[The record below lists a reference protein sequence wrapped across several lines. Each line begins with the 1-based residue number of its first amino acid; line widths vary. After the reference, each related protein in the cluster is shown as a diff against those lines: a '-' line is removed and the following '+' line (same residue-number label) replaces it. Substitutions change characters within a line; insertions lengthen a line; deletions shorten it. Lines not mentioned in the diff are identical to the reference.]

1 MATVAPITRSR
12 IERFDQTAAT
22 LSQLAGQLRTA
33 TTQWQNAADTYVEQ
47 IDTPNGTE
55 WTGQMATRYFDGART
70 DQSVVNRA
78 VDQARSIA
86 DDAERGADSLRGA
99 RESALEA
106 ISQAEEDNFNVGED
120 LSVSDRTSPTS
131 SAARAARQQAA
142 VGHRNYIAHCAGR
155 LESENERIAAQLHTG
170 AGEMTSMAPSQWN
183 KQQGAQALDDKFKQ
197 DGPKPETS
205 PRPGDMSSGDI
216 NAIERANLQLLDE
229 MEQEYSQLPPGQ
241 VRTDRLADIA
251 GIREA
256 LKTPDS
262 HLIYLAKPDDPS
274 QMIPA
279 ATAIG
284 DPFKA
289 DHVSVTVPGV
299 GSTTRQSLAGMTREA
314 YGLRQE
320 AQDIG
325 RRVGDNSSVSTI
337 AWMGYQPPLTMTSPE
352 TFTDGLA
359 KANAPKLE
367 SFLGNLNAASINPT
381 HTTALFGHSYGSLLS
396 GIALKDG
403 ASANVSNVVLYG
415 SPGFEAT
422 SPAQLGL
429 SDNHFFVMSTPDDP
443 IRPIGELAPLHGWG
457 ADPNAV
463 IYGDPDRYRF
473 THLQTQAGTVDIGG
487 QELNKIGASGHS
499 EYGRDPLQRMTGYN
513 LATILL
519 NHPELSVKETLP
531 PQ

>member
-1 MATVAPITRSR
+1 MANVAAITRSR
-12 IERFDQTAAT
+12 IVRFDQTATT
-22 LSQLAGQLRTA
+22 LSELAGQMRTGA
-33 TTQWQNAADTYVEQ
+33 TQWQNATDAYVEQ
-47 IDTPNGTE
+47 IDAPNGTE
-55 WTGQMATRYFDGART
+55 WTGQAANRYFTAARA
-70 DQSVVNRA
+70 DRSVVNTA
-78 VDQARSIA
+78 VEHARSIA
-86 DDAERGADSLRGA
+86 DVAEHGADSLRGA

-106 ISQAEEDNFNVGED
+106 ITQAEEDNFAVGED
-120 LSVSDRTSPTS
+120 LSVTDRTLPN
-131 SAARAARQQAA
+131 SAAARMARRQAA
-142 VGHRNYIAHCAGR
+142 FGHHNYIAHCAGR
-155 LESENERIAAQLHTG
+155 LQSEDERVAATLHAG
-170 AGEMTSMAPSQWN
+170 AGEMTSMTPADWK
-183 KQQGAQALDDKFKQ
+183 KQPGTTHALDDKFKQ
-197 DGPKPETS
+197 D
-205 PRPGDMSSGDI
+205 RPGDMSSGDLK
-216 NAIERANLQLLDE
+216 AIEQANLKLLDE
-229 MEQEYSQLPPGQ
+229 MEQEYSQLPAGQ

-251 GIREA
+251 GIRDA

-262 HLIYLAKPDDPS
+262 HLVYLAKPDDPS

-299 GSTTRQSLAGMTREA
+299 GSTTRQSIGSMTREA

-325 RRVGDNSSVSTI
+325 RRIGDNSSVSTI
-337 AWMGYQPPLTMTSPE
+337 AWVGYQPPLTLDSKE
-352 TFTDGLA
+352 TLTDAVA

-367 SFLGNLNAASINPT
+367 SFLSTLNSASSNPT

-403 ASANVSNVVLYG
+403 ASADVNNVVLYG

-429 SDNHFFVMSTPDDP
+429 GDDHFFVMSAHDDP
-443 IRPIGELAPLHGWG
+443 IRAIGALAPLHGWG
-457 ADPNAV
+457 ADPNAI
-463 IYGDPDRYRF
+463 IYGDTDRYRF
-473 THLQTQAGTVDIGG
+473 THLETQAGTVHLDG
-487 QELNKIGASGHS
+487 QDLNKTGASGHS

-519 NHPELSVKETLP
+519 NHPELAVKETLP